1 MKRIVASALAFCF
14 VLVGLMSCS
23 KTTAP
28 PKAGSAKA
36 TDMLSLLPV
45 DSKGAVVIDV
55 HRIMQ
60 TDFAKKS
67 IAENKDKAKYD
78 EFVQTTG
85 INPQQDVFF
94 FVGAMM
100 GEIGQKEPDGA
111 GLVNLR
117 YEKDKVLAL
126 VQKEGGQLTQEEY
139 SGLTI
144 YKTEAG
150 EDKKPMSFLF
160 LDESN
165 ILLGSDA
172 AVKKVVD
179 VYQKKADNIW
189 KNEAISA
196 LLKGMNTAAMVWGGF
211 SIPAETMN
219 QASSQNP
226 MLGAFSDI
234 RSVVLSFD
242 YKDMSLLAEI
252 KAMSP
257 DPEKNK
263 QMGDALNGFKA
274 LGAGAAAQEPLL
286 GELLNRIEISSA
298 ADHVKIAANLSE
310 ELIRNLSEKMKPK
323 KAEEEP
329 KENEY

>member
-1 MKRIVASALAFCF
+1 MKKSAAIVLAFGLI
-14 VLVGLMSCS
+14 VVGLMSCG
-23 KTTAP
+23 KTTA

-45 DSKGAVVIDV
+45 DAKGAIIVDV

-60 TDFAKKS
+60 TEFAQKS
-67 IAENKDKAKYD
+67 IAENEDKAKYD

-85 INPQQDVFF
+85 IDPQQDIFY

-111 GLVNLR
+111 GLVNLK
-117 YEKDKVLAL
+117 YDKDKVLAL
-126 VQKEGGQLTQEEY
+126 VQKEGGQLAEEEY

-144 YKTEAG
+144 YRTAAG

-160 LDESN
+160 LDGSN
-165 ILLGSDA
+165 ILLGTDA
-172 AVKKVVD
+172 AVRKVVD

-189 KNEAISA
+189 KNENMSA
-196 LLKGMNTAAMVWGGF
+196 LLKGMNTTAMVWGGF
-211 SIPAETMN
+211 SIPSDTMKE
-219 QASSQNP
+219 ASSQNP

-234 RSVVLSFD
+234 RSLVISFD
-242 YKDMSLLAEI
+242 YKDNNLLAEL

-274 LGAGAAAQEPLL
+274 LGAGAAAKEPLW
-286 GELLNRIEISSA
+286 GDLLNRIEISSA
-298 ADHVKIAANLSE
+298 AEYVKISATLPE
-310 ELIRNLSEKMKPK
+310 DLIKSLGDKMKPK
-323 KAEEEP
+323 KPETEPEE
-329 KENEY
+329 NRD

>member
-1 MKRIVASALAFCF
+1 MKRMAATVFAFAL
-14 VLVGLMSCS
+14 VLGGLMSCS
-23 KTTAP
+23 KTTA

-60 TDFAKKS
+60 TEFAKKS

-78 EFVQTTG
+78 EFVQMTG
-85 INPQQDVFF
+85 INPEQDIFF

-100 GEIGQKEPDGA
+100 GDIGQKEPDGA
-111 GLVNLR
+111 GLVNLK
-117 YEKDKVLAL
+117 YDKDKILAL
-126 VQKEGGQLTQEEY
+126 VQKEGGTLTQDDY
-139 SGLTI
+139 SGLML
-144 YKTEAG
+144 YHASGG
-150 EDKKPMSFLF
+150 EEKKPMSFLF

-189 KNEAISA
+189 KNEKISA
-196 LLKGMNTAAMVWGGF
+196 LLKGMNTTAMVWGGF
-211 SIPAETMN
+211 SIPAETMKE
-219 QASSQNP
+219 ASSQNP

-234 RSVVLSFD
+234 RSVVLAFD
-242 YKDMSLLAEI
+242 YKDMTLLAEI

-274 LGAGAAAQEPLL
+274 LGAGAAAQEPLW
-286 GELLNRIEISSA
+286 GELLNKIEISSA
-298 ADHVKIAANLSE
+298 ADYVKISASLSE
-310 ELIRNLSEKMKPK
+310 ELIKNLGEKMKPK
-323 KAEEEP
+323 KAEEMPEEDP
-329 KENEY
+329 N

>member
-1 MKRIVASALAFCF
+1 MKKTAVITLAFAL

-23 KTTAP
+23 KTTA

-45 DSKGAVVIDV
+45 DSKGAIIVDV

-60 TDFAKKS
+60 TEFAKKS
-67 IAENKDKAKYD
+67 IAESKDKAKYD

-85 INPQQDVFF
+85 IDPQQDIFY

-111 GLVNLR
+111 GLLNLR
-117 YEKDKVLAL
+117 YDQAKILAL
-126 VQKEGGQLTQEEY
+126 AQKEGGQLTQEEY

-144 YKTEAG
+144 YKAEAG

-160 LDESN
+160 LDDSN
-165 ILLGSDA
+165 ILLGSDP

-179 VYQKKADNIW
+179 VFQKKADNIW
-189 KNEAISA
+189 KNENISA
-196 LLKGMNTAAMVWGGF
+196 LLKGMNTSAMVWGGF
-211 SIPAETMN
+211 AIPPDTMK

-234 RSVVLSFD
+234 RSIVLSFD
-242 YKDMSLLAEI
+242 YQDNSVLAEI

-257 DPEKNK
+257 DPDKNK

-274 LGAGAAAQEPLL
+274 LGAGAAAQEPLW
-286 GELLNRIEISSA
+286 GDLLNRIEISSA
-298 ADHVKIAANLSE
+298 PEFVKISANLPEDLLKS
-310 ELIRNLSEKMKPK
+310 LGEKMAPK
-323 KAEEEP
+323 KPETEP
-329 KENEY
+329 EENED